1 MNARHYFG
9 TLIPIVTLCCATSSY
24 AQTAD
29 VQPSQPGSDTP
40 RGESDTSGSAA
51 SLADIVVTAQKRSE
65 RLSDVPMSIT
75 ASSAEQLKDAGVTST
90 DDLGKL
96 VPGFTFLQGNYG
108 LPVYFI
114 RGIGFSDTTLG
125 VSPAVTVYVDQTP
138 LPFSPMSRGATLD
151 LERVEVLK
159 GPQGTLFGQN
169 STGGAINY
177 IAAKPTDH
185 LAAGFD
191 LSGGR
196 FNQVDVEGFI
206 SGPLNDT
213 LKVRVAVRREYRGDW
228 QYGYVNGDT
237 IGKKDFLNGRATID
251 WEPSDAVKLTFSATG
266 WRDKSD
272 VQQEQFQLFRGQN
285 PSDPNPRPVPFP
297 ISTYP
302 KAPDNARAASWD
314 PGFDFSK
321 DDSFYQFAMR
331 GDVDLSDRVQL
342 TNIASF
348 ARFETHIPLD
358 LDGTI
363 YPTARNSTDGTI
375 KSFSEELRLAGS
387 FGSGLRWMVG
397 GNYQKDKVDEST
409 RLNPQIATQVKI
421 GPFYYNDF
429 IATNSQNIETK
440 SGFGSLDFDLT
451 DRLTLQGSI
460 RYSDQTRSF
469 RGCTRDGGA
478 GDLAAAV
485 SFLSSLITGQQQTIA
500 PGACVTL
507 SDQTGLAVPIVND
520 QLNENSLSW
529 RGSANYKFSDHAL
542 VYANITKGYKAG
554 SFPTLPA
561 AAVSQLAPVKQE
573 SVLAYEIGTKVDLF
587 DRKLELTAAAFYYD
601 YRKKQLV
608 GTRAVFPFGFLPGLV
623 SIPKS
628 KVEGL
633 ELGFRA
639 APFPGLT
646 IDGGGTYLKTRVLSD
661 PDNPTGPF
669 GSQGSFVGNS
679 FPFTPKWQG
688 VVNATYRFA
697 LSSHIDG
704 FLGGSVTSRSKTT
717 AALFN
722 GDATIAPLEKLL
734 VINGYTLLDLRA
746 GVETADGSLRFEL
759 WGRNVTNKY
768 YATNANRIS
777 DYVYRFAG
785 MPATYGATLRYRFG
799 Q

>member
-1 MNARHYFG
+1 MKNIRCFG
-9 TLIPIVTLCCATSSY
+9 AILPIVTLCSGTGAY
-24 AQTAD
+24 AQVASAQTS
-29 VQPSQPGSDTP
+29 PSSGDAREEDHGSD
-40 RGESDTSGSAA
+40 A

-75 ASSAEQLKDAGVTST
+75 ASSAEQLKDLGVTST

-191 LSGGR
+191 LTAGR
-196 FNQVDVEGFI
+196 FDQVDVEGFV
-206 SGPLNDT
+206 SGPVTDT

-228 QYGYVNGDT
+228 QRDYVNGDT
-237 IGKKDFLNGRATID
+237 IGKKNFLNGRAIID
-251 WEPSDAVKLTFSATG
+251 WKPSESVKLSFSATG

-314 PGFDFSK
+314 PGFNFAK
-321 DDSFYQFAMR
+321 NDSFYQFALR

-342 TNIASF
+342 TNIASY

-363 YPTARNSTDGTI
+363 YPAARNSTDGTI
-375 KSFSEELRLAGS
+375 KSFSEEIRLAGR
-387 FGSGLRWMVG
+387 FGSRLRWMVG
-397 GNYQKDKVDEST
+397 GNYQKDKVDESI
-409 RLNPQIATQVKI
+409 RLNPQIATEVKI

-429 IATNSQNIETK
+429 IATNLQNIETK

-451 DRLTLQGSI
+451 DRLTLQGSL
-460 RYSDQTRSF
+460 RYSDQDRKF
-469 RGCTRDGGA
+469 RGCTRDGGE

-485 SFLSSLITGQQQTIA
+485 SFLSSLITGQTQTIA

-507 SDQTGLAVPIVND
+507 SDQTGLAVPIVTG
-520 QLNENSLSW
+520 QLNEDNLSW
-529 RGSANYKFSDHAL
+529 RGSANYKFSNHAL

-573 SVLAYEIGTKVDLF
+573 SVLAYEVGTKVDMF

-601 YRKKQLV
+601 YRDKQLV

-628 KVEGL
+628 KVEGV

-639 APFPGLT
+639 APFRGLT
-646 IDGGGTYLKTRVLSD
+646 IDGGGTYLKTKVLSD
-661 PDNPTGPF
+661 PVNPTGPF
-669 GSQGSFVGNS
+669 GSQGSFIGNS

-697 LSSHIDG
+697 LSSQIDA
-704 FLGGSVTSRSKTT
+704 FFGGSATSRSKTT

-722 GDATIAPLEKLL
+722 GDATIAPLEQLL
-734 VINGYTLLDLRA
+734 IIKGYTLLDLRA
-746 GVETADGSLRFEL
+746 GIETSDGALRFEI